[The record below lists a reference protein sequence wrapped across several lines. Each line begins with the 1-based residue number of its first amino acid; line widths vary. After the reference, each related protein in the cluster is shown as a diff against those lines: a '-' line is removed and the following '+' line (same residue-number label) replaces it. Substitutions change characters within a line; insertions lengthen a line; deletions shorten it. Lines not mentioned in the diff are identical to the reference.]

1 MANTTWDVDAAAT
14 GSREATSNVVDMA
27 AYAGGE
33 EVNST
38 GFGENSF
45 SSKEVSSE
53 FRGSMPPTSIG
64 SFHLSLFQII
74 RSYSFLINAFNLKV
88 HTLRNWKFKLHC
100 HSTSCSTRSCV

>member
-38 GFGENSF
+38 GFGRTLFPVRKSHQ
-45 SSKEVSSE
+45 SLEVQC
-53 FRGSMPPTSIG
+53 
-64 SFHLSLFQII
+64 LQLQ
-74 RSYSFLINAFNLKV
+74 
-88 HTLRNWKFKLHC
+88 
-100 HSTSCSTRSCV
+100 